1 MITISE
7 EILVFYRQVYTR
19 MAMKRV
25 LRRVPF
31 PRATVWCINSW
42 ILSLYPSLRSAV
54 SVCELNSEMP
64 HEVGG
69 YRKGGKKKG
78 PEKMGA
84 GKRSL
89 RLQTCKC

>member
-1 MITISE
+1 M
-7 EILVFYRQVYTR
+7 
-19 MAMKRV
+19 
-25 LRRVPF
+25 
-31 PRATVWCINSW
+31 
-42 ILSLYPSLRSAV
+42 
-54 SVCELNSEMP
+54 CELNSEMP